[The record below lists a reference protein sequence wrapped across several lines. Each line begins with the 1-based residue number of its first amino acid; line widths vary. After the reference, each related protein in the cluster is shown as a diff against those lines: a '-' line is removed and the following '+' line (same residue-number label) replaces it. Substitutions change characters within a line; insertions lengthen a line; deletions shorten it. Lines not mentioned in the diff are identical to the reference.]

1 MKNRGIAVVLS
12 AILLFTLVLGAYA
25 DRTPDFEALRKAGE
39 APGSEVL
46 VITEPTS
53 KIEIQSMVHNGA
65 YFAYRNPKTECYGLC
80 DAFGTVYWELPA
92 GKMFSKIFPNGYTMV
107 ENDLY
112 DLTGKK
118 VNKDK
123 LNYSLTLMKDQVTG
137 EEKWFGVNATDKNG
151 LPFYTDAIVG
161 CDGTVLGMGEYGEI
175 WNGKLPYQ
183 DTQTKKW
190 GIRKPGGE
198 VILAP
203 KYDFLAFLS
212 KDILLCREN
221 GLYGAIK
228 ADGSQV
234 FACKYKDFSKA
245 GLIGKDRIIVQDSSG
260 KKGVITH
267 GGKVIVPFQYDTI
280 WPIADIVSPN
290 SQNAAGKL
298 ARFTFVVL
306 TREMQSYSYFTE
318 SSAWAYRGSN
328 VVSESIAPVGSY
340 WSIWSGDGTY
350 QLVDNDGKAKISG
363 TYAAIEANDK
373 GYLLK
378 DFNGTGK
385 SRFYDTSLKLVWEK
399 TGTDCRIAAD
409 LVVFTKNGTSE
420 NSGVEV
426 YGLDGTLIRSIQGAE
441 YAGSLPCACVLKKD
455 EKYALL
461 NRDGSIATGFEYDMI
476 TPFSQA
482 EKSNLVFLSGVGG
495 YSVSKLFDT
504 GSWTYPL
511 EEDASVFLQTY
522 PRGTYGT
529 FQRNNVSGVF
539 YHRTESDGP
548 FLDTKA
554 SAWFAEAVTFCQNA
568 GLMNGTGHGN
578 FEPKKQMTRAMLVQV
593 LYNVAGEKTAPQGF
607 TDVPD
612 GKWYSD
618 AVNWAASQGIVNGV
632 TATQFQP
639 NACVTREQM
648 VTILQRFAQKY
659 TTAVGDPKVLNAFT
673 DTGAISTYAKGA
685 MAWAVEK
692 GILTGKTATTLDPK
706 GNATRAEIATVLM
719 RFIRLMA
726 EA

>member
-1 MKNRGIAVVLS
+1 MKHRVIS
-12 AILLFTLVLGAYA
+12 ILLALLLMASMLSGALA
-25 DRTPDFEALRKAGE
+25 AEKQPDFSALLKAGE

-46 VITEPTS
+46 LITEPTS
-53 KIEIQSMVHNGA
+53 RIEIQSLVHNGA
-65 YFAYRNPKTECYGLC
+65 FFAYRNPKTERYGLC
-80 DAFGTVYWELPA
+80 DAFGTVYWELPE
-92 GKMFSKIFPNGYTMV
+92 GKMFAEIFPNGYTMV

-112 DLTGKK
+112 DLAGKK
-118 VNKDK
+118 VNEDK
-123 LNYSLTLMKDQVTG
+123 LYYSLTPMKDRVTG
-137 EEKWFGVNATDKNG
+137 EEKWLGVNKMDKNG
-151 LPFYTDAIVG
+151 LTVYTEAIVG
-161 CDGTVLGMGEYGEI
+161 YDGRVLGMGEYGEI

-212 KDILLCREN
+212 KDILLCCEN
-221 GLYGAIK
+221 GLYGTIK
-228 ADGSQV
+228 ADGTQV

-245 GLIGKDRIIVQDSSG
+245 GLVGKDRIIVQDSSG
-260 KKGVITH
+260 KWGVITH
-267 GGKVIVPFQYDTI
+267 SGKQIVPFQYDTI
-280 WPIADIVSPN
+280 WPVDAVVNPN
-290 SQNAAGKL
+290 SQNAEGKL
-298 ARFTFVVL
+298 ARFSFVVL
-306 TREMQSYSYFTE
+306 TREMQYYSYYTE
-318 SSAWAYRGSN
+318 SSAWAYRGSKE
-328 VVSESIAPVGSY
+328 VPEYVAPVGSY
-340 WSIWSGDGTY
+340 WSVSSGDGTY
-350 QLVDNDGKAKISG
+350 QLVDNDGQAKISG
-363 TYAAIEANDK
+363 SYAAIEANDK

-399 TGTDCRIAAD
+399 SGTDCRIAAD
-409 LVVFTKNGTSE
+409 LVVFTKDSTSE

-426 YGLDGTLIRSIQGAE
+426 YGLDGTLIQSIQGAE
-441 YAGSLPCACVLKKD
+441 YSFSLPCACVLKKG

-461 NRDGSIATGFEYDMI
+461 NHDGNVITGFEYGMVHQL
-476 TPFSQA
+476 SEAQR
-482 EKSNLVFLSGVGG
+482 SNLVFLVFDGFGIG
-495 YSVSKLFDT
+495 KLFDT
-504 GSWTYPL
+504 GSWTSPL
-511 EEDASVFLQTY
+511 GEDAVVFMQDY

-568 GLMNGTGHGN
+568 GLMNGTGHGK

-593 LYNVAGEKTAPQGF
+593 LYNVAGEKTASQGF

-618 AVNWAASQGIVNGV
+618 AVNWAASKGIVNGV
-632 TATQFQP
+632 TSTQFKP
-639 NACVTREQM
+639 NAYVTREQM
-648 VTILQRFAQKY
+648 VTILQRFAKKY
-659 TTAVGDPKVLNAFT
+659 TTAVGNPEVLNTFT
-673 DTGAISTYAKGA
+673 DAGSISSYAKDA
-685 MAWAVEK
+685 MAWAVEN
-692 GILTGKTATTLDPK
+692 GILTGKTDTTLDPK

-726 EA
+726 N